1 MDDQDNQNEDGMEE
15 DLNAGGTDIPDQALA
30 HFPMEQMIM
39 TTMILQVMKLCR
51 LGITRWKNF

>member
-15 DLNAGGTDIPDQALA
+15 DLNAGGTDIPDHALA
-30 HFPMEQMIM
+30 HFRMEQMIM
-39 TTMILQVMKLCR
+39 TTMILLVTKTYR